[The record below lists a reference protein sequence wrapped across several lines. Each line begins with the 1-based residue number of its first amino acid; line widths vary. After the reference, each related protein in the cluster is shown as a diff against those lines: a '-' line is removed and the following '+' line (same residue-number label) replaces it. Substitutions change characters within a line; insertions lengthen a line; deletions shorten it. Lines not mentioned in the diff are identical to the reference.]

1 MEFLKESQ
9 GSFIQNEIWMLT
21 FGASFQRSGIYNK
34 TAPEAQKGSFKM
46 KTRAYIVDAVLDGY
60 KTGNVSDEQHIDNI
74 KSISAYS
81 SNFSEIFVKGKINF
95 GIAQKMLNLYL
106 KYMWSLGNIPE
117 PPHFPVDRII
127 QIKLI
132 EQAKQLGIIPIKI
145 EAWTQF
151 NDEKH
156 YLKVIS
162 SAREL
167 ISKNEKLAKHS
178 LAELELLLF
187 DRR

>member
-9 GSFIQNEIWMLT
+9 DSFIHNEIWILT
-21 FGASFQRSGIYNK
+21 FAGAFQRANIYNN
-34 TAPEAQKGSFKM
+34 TAPELQRGQFKT
-46 KTRAYIVDAVLDGY
+46 KTRAYIVDVVLDGY
-60 KTGNVSDEQHIDNI
+60 KAGNISDEQHIDNI

-106 KYMWSLGNIPE
+106 KYMWSLGNIQE

-127 QIKLI
+127 QIRLI
-132 EQAKQLGIIPIKI
+132 EQAKQLGITPIKI